1 MKTIFF
7 TPKFHP
13 DPNYYINDV
22 VFDINLG
29 EKIVITGKTE
39 GESIFKF
46 VKYVEDI
53 KIYLIPY
60 FRRSNNSLFS
70 LFLEYLTFFLSS
82 FIFIPIILF
91 IEKPQSIVHYG
102 ISPPLYGLP
111 IIFLKPVLKYKYI
124 FWLQDIWPESVFTR
138 IKRNKIIFST
148 LELMMS
154 FFYKFSD
161 VIPSSVDILTEPRF
175 CPYKNK
181 LAFLPQGYKRSLKN
195 ESRNSQAEKI
205 IESIKN
211 ETRKVI
217 IYAGNISNSMFLD
230 EFSDGVESLKDKV
243 CFYMIGDGP
252 LKKQISNKK
261 LSGTHIYE
269 FLSRDKIVEVIA
281 EADFAYIG
289 RETNL
294 ETEIISKVIPGKFAL
309 YCLAKT
315 PIVSLSSG
323 YLNAFIKSS
332 KVGISSSSL
341 KKEDI
346 RNLLE
351 ELLVLDNDKIE
362 GMKKN
367 QGSIYSEMFDHEKV
381 LKKIKEFIIL

>member
-22 VFDINLG
+22 VFDINLH

-46 VKYVEDI
+46 VKYVENT

-60 FRRSNNSLFS
+60 FRRPNNSLFS
-70 LFLEYLTFFLSS
+70 LFLEYLTFFISS
-82 FIFIPIILF
+82 FIFTPIILF

-111 IIFLKPVLKYKYI
+111 IIFLKPFLKYKYI

-138 IKRNKIIFST
+138 IRGNKLIYST
-148 LELMMS
+148 LELIMS
-154 FFYKFSD
+154 FFYKCSD
-161 VIPSSVDILTEPRF
+161 VIPSNVAILNEPRF
-175 CPYKNK
+175 YPYKKK
-181 LAFLPQGYKRSLKN
+181 LVFLPQGYKRSLKN
-195 ESRNSQAEKI
+195 KSISSQADKI
-205 IESIKN
+205 IEAIKN
-211 ETRKVI
+211 ESRKVI

-230 EFSDGVESLKDKV
+230 EFSDGVESFKDEL
-243 CFYMIGDGP
+243 CFYIVGDGS

-261 LSGTHIYE
+261 LSGTYIFE
-269 FLSRDKIVEVIA
+269 FVPRNEIVEVIG

-294 ETEIISKVIPGKFAL
+294 QTEIVSKVIPSKFAL

-315 PIVSLSSG
+315 PIISLSSG
-323 YLNAFIKSS
+323 YLNAFIKKSM
-332 KVGISSSSL
+332 VGISSSSV

-346 RNLLE
+346 SNLLKE
-351 ELLVLDNDKIE
+351 SLVLDNDNVDS
-362 GMKKN
+362 MKRN
-367 QGSIYSEMFDHEKV
+367 QESIYSEMFDHEKV
-381 LKKIKEFIIL
+381 LKKIKELIIS